1 MKGKLLIV
9 DDEHLIRRGLSKMIE
24 ASHAGWTVIGEAE
37 NGVQALSHIDEL
49 KPDLVITDIR
59 MPEMDGV
66 ELCRRISEL
75 GCPIDVMVLTAHKD
89 FEFAQA
95 ALRYGAIDFLLKPI
109 SAQELAPPLE
119 KAYRLYAERQE
130 QAERSQLEQNR
141 LLEHHIQSWLLGL
154 PMDEEAMARLQ
165 MTCDD
170 QRLLVLTVDSYT
182 PPTKS
187 YRREDARLLQFAL
200 LNMMKEWLA
209 ISRLSGSMTNVK
221 HDVFAVLI
229 DKSSSF
235 ASFELGLIDST
246 QALLGLTIQTEAYES
261 IRPLYG
267 RFASYGHESSNRSE
281 LNIPDHAARSKS
293 IQTEVMSFIV
303 QGKTE
308 QLREYLEALLRQVQD
323 MNVNDAKIE
332 GLSTALALAAASK
345 RAFDGEDAEEKG
357 LGEWIETLQPIRLSA
372 EVAEWLSKQI
382 QPFMW
387 QLNSWLAGKNVNLL
401 DKAISYMERNYE
413 GACSIHDVAQ
423 HVHLSVSYF
432 SNLFKKETG
441 ESYTNYLTKFR
452 LEKAK
457 ILLSNTKMKISEIAE
472 SVGYEDPNYFTTVFR
487 TWVHC
492 SPSEFRK
499 MG

>member
-37 NGVQALSHIDEL
+37 NGLQALTLIEAL
-49 KPDLVITDIR
+49 QPDLVITDIR

-75 GCPIDVMVLTAHKD
+75 SRSIDLMVLTAHKD

-130 QAERSQLEQNR
+130 QAERSLQEQNR
-141 LLEHHIQSWLLGL
+141 LLEHQIQSWLLGL
-154 PMDEEAMARLQ
+154 PMDEEAMARLKT
-165 MTCDD
+165 TCEGR
-170 QRLLVLTVDSYT
+170 QLMIFTVDTYT
-182 PPTKS
+182 PSSKS
-187 YRREDARLLQFAL
+187 YRREDAKLFQFAL
-200 LNMMKEWLA
+200 LNMMKEWLS
-209 ISRLSGSMTNVK
+209 ISHLSGIITNVK
-221 HDVFAVLI
+221 HDAFAVLA
-229 DKSSSF
+229 DRSTSLT
-235 ASFELGLIDST
+235 SFEHGLVAST
-246 QALLGLTIQTEAYES
+246 QSLLGLTLRAKMYES
-261 IRPLYG
+261 MRSLYG
-267 RFASYGHESSNRSE
+267 HFASYEGSGKAE
-281 LNIPDHAARSKS
+281 LQVPDHAARTKS
-293 IQTEVMSFIV
+293 IQSEVMSFIV

-308 QLREYLEALLRQVQD
+308 QLRGYLEVLLNEVTN
-323 MNVNDAKIE
+323 MNANDAKIE

-345 RAFDGEDAEEKG
+345 RALEGEDVEEKD
-357 LGEWIETLQPIRLSA
+357 LGEWIEALQPLRLSA
-372 EVAEWLSKQI
+372 EVAGWLTKQI
-382 QPFMW
+382 QAFMW

-401 DKAISYMERNYE
+401 DKAIAYMERNYE

-457 ILLSNTKMKISEIAE
+457 ILLSNTNMKISEIAE

-487 TWVHC
+487 TWMHC

>member
-37 NGVQALSHIDEL
+37 NGVQALSLIEEL
-49 KPDLVITDIR
+49 EPDLVITDIR

-66 ELCRRISEL
+66 ELCQRVSEL
-75 GCPIDVMVLTAHKD
+75 GRSIDVMVLTAHKD

-130 QAERSQLEQNR
+130 QAERSQLAWDR

-154 PMDEEAMARLQ
+154 PMDEEAMARLRK
-165 MTCDD
+165 TCDD
-170 QRLLVLTVDSYT
+170 RKILVFTVETYT
-182 PPTKS
+182 PSSKS

-209 ISRLSGSMTNVK
+209 ISQITGSITNVK
-221 HDVFAVLI
+221 HDVFAVLT
-229 DKSSSF
+229 DKSYSLT
-235 ASFELGLIDST
+235 SFELGLAAST
-246 QALLGLTIQTEAYES
+246 QSLLGLTLRSEAYES
-261 IRPLYG
+261 MRSLYG
-267 RFASYGHESSNRSE
+267 YFASYEGSGKAE
-281 LNIPDHAARSKS
+281 LQIPDHAARSKS
-293 IQTEVMSFIV
+293 IQSEVMSFIV

-308 QLREYLEALLRQVQD
+308 QLREYLEIHLRQVTE

-332 GLSTALALAAASK
+332 GLSTALALAAATK
-345 RAFDGEDAEEKG
+345 RALEGEDAEEKG
-357 LGEWIETLQPIRLSA
+357 LGEWIEALQPIRLST

-382 QPFMW
+382 QAFMW
-387 QLNSWLAGKNVNLL
+387 QLNSWLAGKNINLL
-401 DKAISYMERNYE
+401 DKAIAYMERNYE

-457 ILLSNTKMKISEIAE
+457 ILLSNTNMKISEIAE

>member
-1 MKGKLLIV
+1 MKGKLLLV

-37 NGVQALSHIDEL
+37 NGVQALSLIEEL
-49 KPDLVITDIR
+49 EPDLVITDIR

-66 ELCRRISEL
+66 ELCQRISEL
-75 GCPIDVMVLTAHKD
+75 GRSVDVMVLTAHKD

-130 QAERSQLEQNR
+130 QAERSQLERNR
-141 LLEHHIQSWLLGL
+141 LFEHHIQSWLLGL
-154 PMDEEAMARLQ
+154 PMDEDTVARLQ
-165 MTCDD
+165 TTCAN
-170 QRLLVLTVDSYT
+170 RKLLVFTVDSYA
-182 PPTKS
+182 PPTKG

-209 ISRLSGSMTNVK
+209 ISDIAGSIANVK
-221 HDVFAVLI
+221 HDVFAVLT
-229 DKSSSF
+229 DKSDSLT
-235 ASFELGLIDST
+235 SFELGLVAST
-246 QALLGLTIQTEAYES
+246 QSLLGLTLRPEAYES
-261 IRPLYG
+261 MRSLYG
-267 RFASYGHESSNRSE
+267 HFASYEGSSKAE
-281 LNIPDHAARSKS
+281 LQIPDHAARSKS
-293 IQTEVMSFIV
+293 IQSEVMSFIV

-308 QLREYLEALLRQVQD
+308 QLREYLEVHLRQVIE

-332 GLSTALALAAASK
+332 GLSTALAIAAASK
-345 RAFDGEDAEEKG
+345 RALEGEDAEEKG
-357 LGEWIETLQPIRLSA
+357 LGEWIEALQPIRLSS

-382 QPFMW
+382 QAFMW

-401 DKAISYMERNYE
+401 DKAIAYMERNYE

-423 HVHLSVSYF
+423 HVYLSVSYF

-457 ILLSNTKMKISEIAE
+457 ILLSNTNMKISEIAE